1 MSASNSFSRWLFTVF
16 VLSLAGLAAWMILVV
31 PAPSGPASS
40 RPAPSHSAPAPSG
53 ADRTQPASPGPLPS
67 ADAAPP
73 GPAAPVSD
81 VPDDPQA
88 WFAAPAAGGAL
99 PPLNVAIDRT
109 RGGGGGLADF
119 EQMLLRNVLAGSGS
133 TLRMKS
139 CLLEVSGDELRN
151 VNLLFVHA
159 ESDHGYSPEEKT
171 VVREFME
178 YGGTCFLLYVADSP
192 FLRDF
197 LKGYGASVGKPT
209 VDVRKTGLKFT
220 LRDFLD
226 EQVEA
231 TAADLNPIVCGKG
244 TGWQALVVSRTDPET
259 VAVATRRVGQGRL
272 VVASGHCVLGHVP
285 FRRTAPRNI
294 AFLGR
299 LFDACARTS
308 RRVDPYSPFP
318 ATDLNQA
325 PVRMTGSS
333 GVRIAASQ
341 RHETGAQGVREFM
354 ERWIPALERRMG
366 ALEPVLPWN
375 GFVLAAGDAEK
386 GGLEKWYGNPAE
398 AVFHVWAGGAEDLAQ
413 AIARRGGQ
421 WIGEFVRLGPGLG
434 VENRNDSFEN
444 AFRQSLARLV
454 LESAGFEAAARQ
466 GRAEVLAAGE
476 RGGRMQVAAGRVEA
490 LLQEI
495 LKACPDFVER
505 MFRVKRAMME
515 QGRIRTALDIHQT
528 AMLFSYALEQDA
540 FPLFRRH
547 GFPAEHEKARFGRAT
562 VDIRTLESVIGAG
575 KTAITGT
582 KYNAF
587 VLKDGDGRS
596 PDVVLELIGCP
607 AGIGLMG
614 RGIGGFG
621 PVWRH
626 PVAVSE
632 DFYLGRVPVTKRQW
646 ATVMGDRKRTQQEFL
661 LAKALGGGDTAADHL
676 SRAEVLAFCAK
687 LTERF
692 HYRLPPGYVFRPPT
706 ELEWEYAC
714 RAGDA
719 PGVYAEAGPLS
730 EEDERLH
737 CWTQANS
744 LALVRK
750 NRVKLPDDF
759 NPANL
764 PCGPV
769 GKRRANA
776 WGFQDMFG
784 LGWEI
789 CLDTFAPVAGRS
801 RAEMT
806 SPEGLAKAFA
816 YEQLMRNNQDFY
828 FRHDGPGAY
837 VCLRGMDYL
846 GPDSLTKTLVPVD
859 AEPLAEMTFR
869 VCLGPDLAGEKPGPV
884 RKHRR

>member
-1 MSASNSFSRWLFTVF
+1 MSASRSSSRWLFSVF

-31 PAPSGPASS
+31 PAPSRPVPS
-40 RPAPSHSAPAPSG
+40 RPASASPD
-53 ADRTQPASPGPLPS
+53 ADRAQPARP
-67 ADAAPP
+67 
-73 GPAAPVSD
+73 
-81 VPDDPQA
+81 DPQPEADVGMPKPVAPIPDAPGDPLA

-99 PPLNVAIDRT
+99 PPLNVAVDRT
-109 RGGGGGLADF
+109 RGGAGGLADF
-119 EQMLLRNVLAGSGS
+119 EQTLLQNVFAGSSS

-139 CLLEVSGDELRN
+139 CLLEMTFDELQN
-151 VNLLFVHA
+151 VNVLFVCA
-159 ESDHGYSPEEKT
+159 GSDQGYSPEEKT
-171 VVREFME
+171 VVREFMQS
-178 YGGTCFLLYVADSP
+178 GGTCFLLYVSDSP

-197 LKGYGASVGKPT
+197 LKDYGGAVAKSAG
-209 VDVRKTGLKFT
+209 DARQSGLKFT
-220 LRDFLD
+220 PRDFLD
-226 EQVEA
+226 AQVETTSA
-231 TAADLNPIVCGKG
+231 ELDPVVCGKDA
-244 TGWQALVVSRTDPET
+244 GWQSLVVSRADPEA

-285 FRRTAPRNI
+285 SHKTSPCNV

-299 LFDACARTS
+299 LFDACARAS
-308 RRVDPYSPFP
+308 RRVDPYSPFA

-325 PVRMTGSS
+325 PVRLTGDS
-333 GVRIAASQ
+333 GVRIVAGR
-341 RHETGAQGVREFM
+341 RHEAGAQGVREFV
-354 ERWIPALERRMG
+354 ERWIAALARRMG
-366 ALEPVLPWN
+366 PPDPVLPWN

-386 GGLEKWYGNPAE
+386 DGLVKWNGNPSE
-398 AVFHVWAGGAEDLAQ
+398 VTFQVRAGGAEDLARTV
-413 AIARRGGQ
+413 ATRGGR
-421 WIGEFVRLGPGLG
+421 WLGEFVRLGPGLG
-434 VENRNDSFEN
+434 VGDRDRSFEN

-476 RGGRMQVAAGRVEA
+476 RGGGPQAVAGKVEA

-495 LKACPDFVER
+495 LKACPDFVAR
-505 MFRVKRAMME
+505 MFRIKRAMMA
-515 QGRIRTALDIHQT
+515 QGRIQADLDIHQT

-540 FPLFRRH
+540 FPIFRRH
-547 GFPAEHEKARFGRAT
+547 DFPAEHGKARFGRASI
-562 VDIRTLESVIGAG
+562 DLRTLESVIGAG
-575 KTAITGT
+575 RAAITGT
-582 KYNAF
+582 NCNAF
-587 VLKDGDGRS
+587 TLKGGDDRT

-621 PVWRH
+621 PIWRH

-646 ATVMGDRKRTQQEFL
+646 ATVMGDRKRTQQQFL

-676 SRAEVLAFCAK
+676 SRADVLAFCAK

-737 CWTQANS
+737 CWTKANS
-744 LALVRK
+744 LALIRK
-750 NRVKLPDDF
+750 NRVKIPDGFDLSK
-759 NPANL
+759 L

-769 GKRRANA
+769 GKRRTNA

-789 CLDTFAPVAGRS
+789 CLDTFAPAAGLS
-801 RAEMT
+801 RAEMA
-806 SPEGLAKAFA
+806 SPGGLAKLFA
-816 YEQLMRNNQDFY
+816 YEPLMRNNQDFY
-828 FRHDGPGAY
+828 FDYDGPGAY

-846 GPDSLTKTLVPVD
+846 GPEALTKTVVPVD

-869 VCLGPDLAGEKPGPV
+869 VCLGPDLSGKRSEPV
-884 RKHRR
+884 RRSRR